1 MWTAKIKINGE
12 KALIGSRTKKFNVS
26 VSGYPISFYE
36 KKNGIYV
43 YLIGFIFGNELNKKR
58 FIDDLKKDK
67 RVLYIEGKND
77 FFIGQIREPS
87 KFRQIYHHRIVH
99 LEPVMIK
106 EDGSELWSIG
116 SWNKQELINFIKL
129 VKKTHNGE
137 LLKIKQEKIKN
148 FSIISMQPELTL
160 KQRTAIELAIRYEY
174 YNYPRK
180 IELKKLARLM
190 NLSYSTYQ
198 AHLRKAEQ
206 KLLPFFFARSR

>member
-12 KALIGSRTKKFNVS
+12 NALIGSRTKKFNVS

-43 YLIGFIFGNELNKKR
+43 YLIGFIFGEELNKKK

-67 RVLYIEGKND
+67 RVLYVEGKND

-87 KFRQIYHHRIVH
+87 KFRQIYPHRIIH

-116 SWNKQELINFIKL
+116 SWNKQELANFIKL
-129 VKKTHNGE
+129 VKKTHSGQ
-137 LLKIKQEKIKN
+137 LLKIKQEEITN
-148 FSIISMQPELTL
+148 FSIISIHPELTT
-160 KQRTAIELAIRYEY
+160 KQKKAIELAIKNGY
-174 YNYPRK
+174 
-180 IELKKLARLM
+180 
-190 NLSYSTYQ
+190 
-198 AHLRKAEQ
+198 
-206 KLLPFFFARSR
+206 